1 VAAFAVF
8 STFTPVFVSVA
19 GAFPFAG
26 CAVFTFAIHTAVALS
41 VDRLAGTLTL
51 ASATM
56 AAFAV
61 FSALTITFVVTFTLT
76 VFAIFVSCTMLAL
89 TVFTTC
95 AVAALT
101 ATLGTMIGYRNL
113 RQ

>member
-1 VAAFAVF
+1 MATFTVF
-8 STFTPVFVSVA
+8 SALTPVAVNVA
-19 GAFPFAG
+19 SAFPFAG
-26 CAVFTFAIHTAVALS
+26 CAVFTFTVLTAVALP
-41 VDRLAGTLTL
+41 VDRLARTL
-51 ASATM
+51 AAACGTM

-61 FSALTITFVVTFTLT
+61 FSALTITFAVTFTLT

-89 TVFTTC
+89 TVFTTF
-95 AVAALT
+95 AVTALT